1 MMATAGV
8 VHSDVFAY
16 HATAL
21 TYNFKPNSKSIKYAG
36 GIVARIREMF
46 WYFSC
51 TNYGG
56 YSTFLYLQQGLESAM
71 LLLRE
76 SFLHSRQRE
85 SLPTPYQHY
94 ELLVNGG

>member
-8 VHSDVFAY
+8 VHSDVLAH

-21 TYNFKPNSKSIKYAG
+21 TYNFNPNSKSFKYAG

-71 LLLRE
+71 QPLRG
-76 SFLHSRQRE
+76 SPQHSRQRE
-85 SLPTPYQHY
+85 SLPTPCQHC